1 MEHRRLNH
9 LLLALCV
16 FWAIRAVAEE
26 SLPSDIVPLDQEPR
40 HHLSLESRHVRI
52 FDVRIPAG
60 DTTLYHRHGRD
71 SIYVAISGTTKL
83 VTQEYGKASNPLLI
97 KPGDVS
103 YAEHSKSP

>member
-1 MEHRRLNH
+1 M
-9 LLLALCV
+9 
-16 FWAIRAVAEE
+16 
-26 SLPSDIVPLDQEPR
+26 
-40 HHLSLESRHVRI
+40 RI

-83 VTQEYGKASNPLLI
+83 VTQEYGKASKPLLI

-103 YAEHSKSP
+103 YTEHSKSPFTHRVSNLSSDEFHVIDIEVLDNSMASGTTLETLPSSYQPVLENARV